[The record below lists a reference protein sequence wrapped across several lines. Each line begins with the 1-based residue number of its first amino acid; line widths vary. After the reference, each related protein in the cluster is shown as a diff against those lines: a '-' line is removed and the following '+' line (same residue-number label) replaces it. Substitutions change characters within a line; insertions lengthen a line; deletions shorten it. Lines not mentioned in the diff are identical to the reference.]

1 MKKGKL
7 ISVILLM
14 LFFVITSQQNGYA
27 KSVSEA
33 INEEGDIEE
42 IAEFDDGSLW
52 LSIFDGKTGD
62 LIFFG
67 EIGNPNPDGD
77 SGGSKPTPD
86 SIKEMVKRYYK
97 GKLSKG
103 VQLNNPFATK
113 QSSRGKGL
121 APRWNPSG
129 EAKEYEGSG
138 GGSGP
143 GTNSGGSGEW
153 VKSMARKGAS
163 GEDDEGNNSGN
174 SGDKPELGTTGSIQ
188 PERINP
194 IPTLSGASHERKSLN
209 NSKNRLTQNRA
220 RNKMKQRMTAHKIH
234 LQALR
239 KVAERR
245 ATIQKKKL
253 KLTKTKKR
261 TRKQIAANN
270 PTFKNKPAV
279 KTKTRKISKKK
290 KTFRNKK
297 RVVSERTEISLVDNR
312 MQLK

>member
-1 MKKGKL
+1 MKKGKT
-7 ISVILLM
+7 ISVILLV
-14 LFFVITSQQNGYA
+14 LFFVITSQQNVYA
-27 KSVSEA
+27 NNVSEA

-42 IAEFDDGSLW
+42 IKEFDDGSLW

-62 LIFFG
+62 LVFFG

-77 SGGSKPTPD
+77 SGGNKPTPD

-103 VQLNNPFATK
+103 VQQNNPFATK
-113 QSSRGKGL
+113 QSSKGKGL

-143 GTNSGGSGEW
+143 GTNSGGSSELI
-153 VKSMARKGAS
+153 KSMARKGKG

-174 SGDKPELGTTGSIQ
+174 SGDKPGLGTTGSIQ

-194 IPTLSGASHERKSLN
+194 IPSLSGAPHERRSLN
-209 NSKNRLTQNRA
+209 NSKKRLRQNKA
-220 RNKMKQRMTAHKIH
+220 RNKMKHRMTAPEIH

-239 KVAERR
+239 KVSERR
-245 ATIQKKKL
+245 AAIQKKKL
-253 KLTKTKKR
+253 KSTKTKKR
-261 TRKQIAANN
+261 TRKKIAVKNS
-270 PTFKNKPAV
+270 TFRNKPAV

-290 KTFRNKK
+290 KTFSNKK
-297 RVVSERTEISLVDNR
+297 RAVSKKREISLVDNR
-312 MQLK
+312 MQVK